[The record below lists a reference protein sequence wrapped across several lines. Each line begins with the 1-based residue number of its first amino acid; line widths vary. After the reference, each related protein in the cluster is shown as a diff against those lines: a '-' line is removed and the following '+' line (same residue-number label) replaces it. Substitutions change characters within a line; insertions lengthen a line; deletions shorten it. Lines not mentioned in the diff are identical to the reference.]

1 MTILARSEE
10 FKSEMSRVSFAQDL
24 FKAKPKDSKDPNS
37 RLSFGCTLIFQKV
50 PAIARMQMEGI
61 IAKVCEEAWP
71 GKSLAMIKAGL
82 IKSPFLDG
90 MSKSAHNQTSGELH
104 PGMGPDVFFIRTQSN
119 KQPPCFHGWPAVPA
133 TEKDV
138 YSGCYGK
145 AVLNVFAWN
154 DARQGNG
161 VSFGISM
168 FQKMQEGERIGGDNH
183 VQPDKWLETIAD
195 EGAAPEAT
203 KGGAGAGGLFGA

>member
-10 FKSEMSRVSFAQDL
+10 FKSELCRVSFAQDL

-37 RLSFGCTLIFQKV
+37 RLTFGCTLIFPKV
-50 PAIARMQMEGI
+50 PATARLAMEKI
-61 IAKVCEEAWP
+61 IAGVCEEAWP
-71 GKSLAMIKAGL
+71 GKSVAMIKAGL

-90 MSKSAHNQTSGELH
+90 ASKSAHNQSTGELH
-104 PGMGPDVFFIRTQSN
+104 PGMGPDVFFIRTQSQ

-133 TEKDV
+133 TNENV

-145 AVLNVFAWN
+145 AVLNVFAWH
-154 DARQGNG
+154 DDRQGNG
-161 VSFGISM
+161 LSFGISM
-168 FQKMQEGERIGGDNH
+168 FQKLQEGEKIGGSGGVDA
-183 VQPDKWLETIAD
+183 DKWLETIAD
-195 EGAAPEAT
+195 EGAAPEST